1 MNPAQDIV
9 ILAASRLPQGRYG
22 GSLAG
27 LGAVGLGLTVVEGL
41 AKDPALPRPGSLIW
55 GMARNHTQG
64 MNPARTLALKA
75 GLPQDT
81 PAFTINMACGSSLQA
96 LILAAQR
103 LPGESAPVLV
113 GGSEAMSDTPH
124 LMPGLRWGFRMGHRQ
139 VPDVMHQDGLRCP
152 VTGLLMGE
160 TIERLAAKRGV
171 TRAEA
176 DEWAAESH
184 HRAGRADFRREC
196 LVHPR
201 LDHDETVRPEVTVES
216 LSRLA
221 PAFDP
226 EGQVT
231 AGNASAMSDGAA
243 ALLLCRRDQAGGAA
257 PLARI
262 LGWSEAGVD
271 PLDMGE
277 APVPAV
283 RRLLAAQGMTVADI
297 DLWEL
302 NEAFSAQLL
311 VCQQQLSI
319 PPERLNVAGG
329 GVALG
334 HPIGASGARIV
345 CTLVHQLRQRGG
357 GLGVATLGIGGGLG
371 LAVLIEAVGSR
382 QGDQEFAAT

>member
-1 MNPAQDIV
+1 MNRPQDLV
-9 ILAASRLPQGRYG
+9 ILAAGRLPQGHYG

-27 LGAVGLGLTVVEGL
+27 LGAVSLGLTMVEGISGN
-41 AKDPALPRPGSLIW
+41 PALPRPGSLIW

-75 GLPQDT
+75 GLPLDT
-81 PAFTINMACGSSLQA
+81 PAFTVNMACGSSLQA

-103 LPGESAPVLV
+103 LPGDSAPVLV

-124 LMPGLRWGFRMGHRQ
+124 LVPGLRWGFRMGHRP

-160 TIERLAAKRGV
+160 TIERLATKRGV
-171 TRAEA
+171 TRSEA
-176 DEWAAESH
+176 DDWAAESH
-184 HRAGRADFRREC
+184 HRAARADFRAEY
-196 LVHPR
+196 LVHPK
-201 LDHDETVRPEVTVES
+201 LDHDEAIRPEVSVEV
-216 LSRLA
+216 LSRL
-221 PAFDP
+221 PPVFTP
-226 EGQVT
+226 MGQVT

-243 ALLLCRRDQAGGAA
+243 ALLLSRRDQAGDAK
-257 PLARI
+257 PLARL

-283 RRLLAAQGMTVADI
+283 RRLLAAKGMTVADI

-311 VCQQQLSI
+311 VCQRQLAI

-371 LAVLIEAVGSR
+371 LAVLLEV
-382 QGDQEFAAT
+382 DP

>member
-1 MNPAQDIV
+1 
-9 ILAASRLPQGRYG
+9 
-22 GSLAG
+22 
-27 LGAVGLGLTVVEGL
+27 VGLGLTILEGL
-41 AKDPALPRPGSLIW
+41 LAQGSLPRPGNLIW
-55 GMARNHTQG
+55 GMARSHTQG
-64 MNPARTLALKA
+64 MNPARTLALKG
-75 GLPQDT
+75 GLPHDT

-103 LPGESAPVLV
+103 LKDGAGAPILA

-124 LMPGLRWGFRMGHRQ
+124 LVPGLRWGFRMGHRQ
-139 VPDVMHQDGLRCP
+139 LPDVMHQDGLRCP

-171 TRAEA
+171 SRLEA
-176 DEWAAESH
+176 DAWAANSH
-184 HRAGRADFRREC
+184 HRAAVADTRAE
-196 LVHPR
+196 LLPHPA
-201 LDHDETVRPEVTVES
+201 LDHDESIRPDISIET
-216 LSRLA
+216 LARLA
-221 PAFDP
+221 PVFAP
-226 EGQVT
+226 QGQVT
-231 AGNASAMSDGAA
+231 AGNASALSDGAA
-243 ALLLCRRDQAGGAA
+243 ALLVARRDQADGAL

-283 RRLLAAQGMTVADI
+283 QRLLAAQGLAVSDI

-311 VCQQQLSI
+311 VCQRQLGIS
-319 PPERLNVAGG
+319 PERLNVAGG

-334 HPIGASGARIV
+334 HPIGATGARIV
-345 CTLVHQLRQRGG
+345 VTLIHQLKARGG

-371 LAVLIEAVGSR
+371 LAFLIEV
-382 QGDQEFAAT
+382 EP